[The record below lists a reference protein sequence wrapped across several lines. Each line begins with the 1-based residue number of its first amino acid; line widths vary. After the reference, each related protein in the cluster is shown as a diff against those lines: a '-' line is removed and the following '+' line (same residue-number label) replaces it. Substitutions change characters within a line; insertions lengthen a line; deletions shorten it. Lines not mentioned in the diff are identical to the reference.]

1 MNKQASELVEKIV
14 NMCDVSIEFYQKL
27 KDDMLRLDQTTCS
40 EFDVSNLFRE
50 AFKVHNT
57 KYAKDFWKLD
67 CDIYNILYGDLFEEL
82 QHAAAE

>member
-27 KDDMLRLDQTTCS
+27 KDDMLRLDQTTCN
-40 EFDVSNLFRE
+40 EFDVCELYCE
-50 AFKVHNT
+50 AFRANKAE
-57 KYAKDFWKLD
+57 YAAIFCRVKASVD
-67 CDIYNILYGDLFEEL
+67 NILYGDLFEEL